1 MSTTG
6 ELICAN
12 HSLEDVCQ
20 LINADSL
27 AFLSEEGLKDAIG
40 LEAEGPNKGLCMDCF
55 SADYVAGLHDYEQQF
70 YDSLTPIQQA
80 YLAKKEA
87 QHE

>member
-1 MSTTG
+1 
-6 ELICAN
+6 
-12 HSLEDVCQ
+12 
-20 LINADSL
+20 
-27 AFLSEEGLKDAIG
+27 
-40 LEAEGPNKGLCMDCF
+40 MDCF